1 MTSQHDGAG
10 REDRPR
16 RPDGSEQGRGAGATR
31 ERGGLHGRML
41 ASLGPAI
48 TAGEYPPGTVLLT
61 EELAARYEVSRTVA
75 REAVRVLESMH
86 LVESRRRVG
95 VTVLPAEQWNVYDPQ
110 VITWRLA
117 GADRGRQLRSL
128 TVLRSAVEP
137 VAARL
142 AAEQATPEEC
152 AALTEHALGMVATSR
167 GGQLDNY
174 LVHDIDF
181 HRAVLRASRNEM
193 FARLGD
199 VVAAV
204 LTGRTQHDVM
214 FSDPRQEAVT
224 LHVQVAEAVRERDG
238 ARAERIM
245 RTITEDAMA
254 ELDVLAP

>member
-1 MTSQHDGAG
+1 MTSQADSRA
-10 REDRPR
+10 
-16 RPDGSEQGRGAGATR
+16 Q
-31 ERGGLHGRML
+31 GLHAQLL
-41 ASLGPAI
+41 AALGPAI
-48 TAGEYPPGTVLLT
+48 TAGEYPPGTVLRT
-61 EELAARYEVSRTVA
+61 DELAGRYEVSRTVV

-95 VTVLPAEQWNVYDPQ
+95 VTVLPTEEWNVYDPQ

-117 GADRGRQLRSL
+117 GTDRARQLRSL
-128 TVLRSAVEP
+128 TMLRSAVEP

-142 AAEQATPEEC
+142 AAELATPEEC
-152 AALTEHALGMVATSR
+152 AELTEHALGLVRTSR
-167 GGQLDNY
+167 GEQLPNY
-174 LVHDIDF
+174 LVHDVAF
-181 HRAVLRASRNEM
+181 HRVILRASRNEM

-204 LTGRTQHDVM
+204 LTGRTEHEVM

-224 LHVQVAEAVRERDG
+224 MHVQVAEAVREGDG
-238 ARAERIM
+238 ATAERVM

>member
-1 MTSQHDGAG
+1 MTSQGAG
-10 REDRPR
+10 RDETP
-16 RPDGSEQGRGAGATR
+16 AR
-31 ERGGLHGRML
+31 ERGLHARLL
-41 ASLGPAI
+41 ASLGPSI
-48 TAGEYPPGTVLLT
+48 TAGEYPPGTVLRT
-61 EELAARYEVSRTVA
+61 EELASRYEVSRTVA

-95 VTVLPAEQWNVYDPQ
+95 VTVLPPEEWDVYDPQ

-117 GADRGRQLRSL
+117 GTDRGRQLRSL

-142 AAEQATPEEC
+142 AAELATPEEC
-152 AALTEHALGMVATSR
+152 AGLTEHALGMVATSR
-167 GGQLDNY
+167 GQQLENY
-174 LVHDIDF
+174 LVHDIAF
-181 HRAVLRASRNEM
+181 HRTVLRASRNEM

-204 LTGRTQHDVM
+204 LAGRTHHDVM
-214 FSDPRQEAVT
+214 FTDPRQEAVT
-224 LHVQVAEAVRERDG
+224 LHVNVAEAVRERDG
-238 ARAERIM
+238 ARAEAAM